1 MDRSSKIH
9 DRARD
14 ENTKQDVPTNKTRLW
29 CYRLV
34 NRKQFELVITIC
46 IVLNTVVMAMKYYT
60 MTKKLEGILENCNY
74 FFAAV
79 FNVECV
85 LKLIALGKTYFK
97 DQWNAFDFIVVCGTN
112 FGIISSLFSTVDM
125 SSTASVIRGFRIM
138 RIFRLI
144 RSA

>member
-1 MDRSSKIH
+1 
-9 DRARD
+9 
-14 ENTKQDVPTNKTRLW
+14 
-29 CYRLV
+29 
-34 NRKQFELVITIC
+34 
-46 IVLNTVVMAMKYYT
+46 MKYYT

-112 FGIISSLFSTVDM
+112 FGIISSLFSTVDI